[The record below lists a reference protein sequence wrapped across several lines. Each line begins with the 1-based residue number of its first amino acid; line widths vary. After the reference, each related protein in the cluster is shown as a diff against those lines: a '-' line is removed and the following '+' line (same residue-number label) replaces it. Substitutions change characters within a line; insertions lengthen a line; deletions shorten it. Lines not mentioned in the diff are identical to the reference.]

1 MQGVSN
7 DSDALLEVSGLRI
20 TLRTDDG
27 VAQIL
32 DDVSL
37 RVRPGEIVGVV
48 GESGCGKSTLVKAIL
63 GIMPQGAVVERGSI
77 LFDGIDLL
85 RLDEAAMTRDIRGS
99 RIGFIPQDPLLAL
112 NPMFTVGA
120 QFMELMR
127 WHAPVGEG
135 GGRRVRRRAHRARLI
150 ELLNAVQM
158 PDPEAAL
165 QRYPHQ
171 FSGGQ
176 RQRLII
182 AAALACAPQLLIAD
196 EPTSALDVTIQ
207 LQILHLLQDLSREMG
222 VSVVFVTH
230 DFGVVSQ
237 LCDRV
242 SVIYAGQTVEHAPT
256 DAILDDPKHP
266 YTRMLLRCHPDY
278 AQDLVAIPGA
288 VPSPLQPPPGCRF
301 NPRCPSALPAC
312 HDARPPAHRIADGG
326 AVHCVLYQ

>member
-1 MQGVSN
+1 MQGA
-7 DSDALLEVSGLRI
+7 SDGSVPLLDVSGLRI
-20 TLRTDDG
+20 TLWTDDG

-77 LFDGIDLL
+77 TFGGIDLL
-85 RLDEAAMTRDIRGS
+85 QLDDAAMTRDIRGT

-127 WHAPVGEG
+127 WHAPD
-135 GGRRVRRRAHRARLI
+135 GGRGRRARRSAHQARLI
-150 ELLNAVQM
+150 ELLQTVQI

-207 LQILHLLQDLSREMG
+207 LQILHLLQGLSRKMG
-222 VSVVFVTH
+222 VSIVFVTH

-237 LCDRV
+237 LCDKV
-242 SVIYAGQTVEHAPT
+242 SVIYAGQTVEYAPT
-256 DAILDDPKHP
+256 SAILDNPKHP

-278 AQDLVAIPGA
+278 AHDLVAIPGA
-288 VPSPLQPPPGCRF
+288 VPSPLRPPPGCRF
-301 NPRCPSALPAC
+301 NPRCPSAQPAC
-312 HDARPPAHRIADGG
+312 RDGRPSAHRLADG
-326 AVHCVLYQ
+326 AVVHCVLYP